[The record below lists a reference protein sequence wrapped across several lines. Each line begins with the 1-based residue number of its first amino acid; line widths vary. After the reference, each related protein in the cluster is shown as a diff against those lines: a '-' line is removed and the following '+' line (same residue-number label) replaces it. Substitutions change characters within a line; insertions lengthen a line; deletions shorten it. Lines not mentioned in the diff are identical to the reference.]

1 MVLDLSRLDR
11 FIAVAES
18 GSINKAATATGISQ
32 AGLTKSIRH
41 LEEQLQARLFD
52 RSARGVALTREGQA
66 FLTHARLIINQR
78 EAAVSAVRAQSEG
91 RDVTLRVGIA
101 PRWVL
106 RTVMPEIVAR
116 MLDDERR
123 PQLVVSSGQ
132 KSWQM
137 IERMREGD
145 LDILVATPSRLD
157 DLTGIT
163 VNSVVHDSQG
173 VAVRREHPL
182 AGRRNISLKDLSEY
196 DWISG
201 SAETYFRR
209 YLTSLYMARGMQP
222 PKPVVIADSNTM
234 ILDVIARTDLLGI
247 ATQQL
252 INVGHD
258 ERITMLRL
266 ASPVK
271 RELAILTRT
280 NDVLPQTGI
289 DLISTLHV
297 ALKARVLATG
307 SP

>member
-18 GSINKAATATGISQ
+18 GSINKAAMATGISQ
-32 AGLTKSIRH
+32 AGLTKSIRQ

-52 RSARGVALTREGQA
+52 RSARGVVLTREGQA

-78 EAAVSAVRAQSEG
+78 EAAVGAVKAQSEG

-106 RTVMPEIVAR
+106 RTVMPDIVAR

-137 IERMREGD
+137 IQRMREGD
-145 LDILVATPSRLD
+145 LDILVATPSELD

-163 VNSVVHDSQG
+163 VNPVVRDLQG
-173 VAVRREHPL
+173 VAVRCEHPL
-182 AGRRNISLKDLSEY
+182 AGRRNISLKALSEY
-196 DWISG
+196 AWVSG

-209 YLTSLYMARGMQP
+209 YLTSLYLARGLQP
-222 PKPVVIADSNTM
+222 PKPVVIADSNTL
-234 ILDVIARTDLLGI
+234 ILDIIACTDLLGI
-247 ATQQL
+247 ATRQL
-252 INVGHD
+252 INVGHGD
-258 ERITMLRL
+258 RITMLKL
-266 ASPVK
+266 ASPVT
-271 RELAILTRT
+271 RELAILTRS
-280 NDVLPQTGI
+280 NDALPRTGI
-289 DLISTLHV
+289 DLVSALHE
-297 ALKARVLATG
+297 ALRARVASSS

>member
-11 FIAVAES
+11 FIAVVES
-18 GSINKAATATGISQ
+18 RSINKAALVTGISQ
-32 AGLTKSIRH
+32 AGLTKSIRL

-52 RSARGVALTREGQA
+52 RSARGVVLTREGRA

-78 EAAVSAVRAQSEG
+78 EAAVGAVRAQSEG

-106 RTVMPEIVAR
+106 RTVMPDVVTR
-116 MLDDERR
+116 LVKDERR
-123 PQLVVSSGQ
+123 PQLIISSGQ
-132 KSWQM
+132 KSWKM
-137 IERMREGD
+137 IERMREGY
-145 LDILVATPSRLD
+145 LDILVATPSELD
-157 DLTGIT
+157 DLTGVT
-163 VNSVVHDSQG
+163 VKPVVRDSQG

-182 AGRRNISLKDLSEY
+182 AKRRSVSLKALSEF

-209 YLTSLYMARGMQP
+209 YLTSLFLARGMQP

-234 ILDVIARTDLLGI
+234 ILDVISRTDLLGI

-252 INVGHD
+252 INVGHSD
-258 ERITMLRL
+258 EIKMLKL

-289 DLISTLHV
+289 DLISALHV
-297 ALKARVLATG
+297 ALKARVAATA